1 MGFPLADGY
10 HVFPPGKL
18 AAVVT
23 WLEMREAPGAGIALP
38 EGTRLA
44 RVWKPDVEWY
54 VRLFRE
60 IGEPWLWFGRLEMA
74 AAELAQL
81 LAREGVEVYR
91 WEADGETVGL
101 LELDRRAGCEV
112 ERLGGGEV
120 EHRVGGEVEIVY
132 FGLLGGWTG
141 RGMGAAFMAEA
152 LRVAWAAGTSRVW
165 LHTCTLDHPRALAF
179 YRRCGFVPYQRGL
192 ELYDDPRRTGVLPL
206 EAAPQVPIL

>member
-23 WLEMREAPGAGIALP
+23 WLEMREAPGAGGGLP
-38 EGTRLA
+38 EGTRLV
-44 RVWKPDVEWY
+44 RVWEPDVEWY

-101 LELDRRAGCEV
+101 LELDRRT
-112 ERLGGGEV
+112 GGD
-120 EHRVGGEVEIVY
+120 VEIVY

-179 YRRCGFVPYQRGL
+179 YVKSGFVPYQRGL
-192 ELYDDPRRTGVLPL
+192 ELYDDPRRTGVLPP